1 MSQTRER
8 WMLAS
13 GDPLERWCAAASR
26 LVLAARLNKFFPDP
40 FGVADTL
47 RLMAPSLRGGIY
59 DGLVLDRAS
68 GLPRLK
74 DVVAVHADRANA
86 PDFLRE
92 AAGRAGRAATPR
104 FAAKLAYY
112 RELTRVELPPLHRLD
127 IKLRRVFPDR
137 KAASFE
143 VVFDRFDAAED
154 LWVRYTLL
162 LEQSDAS
169 WGGGSLLSRS
179 GDYTEQTAAFRALM
193 EKYAQD
199 DSEITFLLLGKHPG
213 LKVEEVV
220 RGRLGPFWSPIC
232 PAPDGWF
239 PDDARD
245 CYVLHC
251 PLDRASLGME
261 ADQDMDPFSTLYKD
275 YLSADSR
282 PLVEEV
288 AERLGYR
295 VHKERKF
302 ATTPQA
308 APLLRTRLAQAKTV
322 NVVYTA

>member
-1 MSQTRER
+1 MAQTRER
-8 WMLAS
+8 WCLVS
-13 GDPLERWCAAASR
+13 GDPLERWCEAASR

-47 RLMAPSLRGGIY
+47 RFMAPSLRAGIY
-59 DGLVLDRAS
+59 DGVVLDRSS
-68 GLPRLK
+68 GMPRLK

-86 PDFLRE
+86 PEFLRE
-92 AAGRAGRAATPR
+92 AGMRRTGTPR
-104 FAAKLAYY
+104 FAAKLDYY
-112 RELTRVELPPLHRLD
+112 RKLVSVELPALHRID
-127 IKLRRVFPDR
+127 IKLRRVYPDR

-154 LWVRYTLL
+154 VWVRYTLL
-162 LEQSDAS
+162 LEQTDRS
-169 WGGGSLLSRS
+169 WGGGALLERS
-179 GDYTEQTAAFRALM
+179 GDYTRQTAAFRTLM

-199 DSEITFLLLGKHPG
+199 DSEITFLLLGKHEG
-213 LKVEEVV
+213 LRVEEVV
-220 RGRLGPFWSPIC
+220 RGRIGPFWSPIC

-239 PDDARD
+239 PQDPAG

-251 PLDRASLGME
+251 PLDRASVGME
-261 ADQDMDPFSTLYKD
+261 ADHDQDPFSDLYKEF
-275 YLSADSR
+275 LSGDSR

-288 AERLGYR
+288 AQRLGYR

-308 APLLRTRLAQAKTV
+308 APILERRLAEAKTPS
-322 NVVYTA
+322 VVYTA